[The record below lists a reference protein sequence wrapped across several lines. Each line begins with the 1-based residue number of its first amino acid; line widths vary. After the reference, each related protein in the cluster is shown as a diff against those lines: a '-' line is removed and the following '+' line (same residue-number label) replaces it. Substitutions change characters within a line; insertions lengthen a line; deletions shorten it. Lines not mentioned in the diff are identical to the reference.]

1 MCSSDLEALYR
12 SAEAIFNLAQG
23 GSYEEKQQVYAEAM
37 DAYDEVPRR
46 YPKSDYVDDSL
57 YQKAWALIN
66 QERKEEALPLFEQI
80 VSDHPD
86 GRYGARS
93 QFTLGDYYYGE
104 KNYQMATASYEK
116 FLELY
121 PDDRLGS
128 SDKRLR
134 KQARE
139 LLGHLSEIEAFELY
153 TEGDKL

>member
-1 MCSSDLEALYR
+1 MLFRSSKAFSDYYTQYPDDERAVHAYYYDAWSKYRLGKWRDASDTFKELADKHPNAKYASEALYR

-86 GRYGARS
+86 GRY
-93 QFTLGDYYYGE
+93 
-104 KNYQMATASYEK
+104 
-116 FLELY
+116 
-121 PDDRLGS
+121 
-128 SDKRLR
+128 
-134 KQARE
+134 
-139 LLGHLSEIEAFELY
+139 EIGRAHV
-153 TEGDKL
+153 